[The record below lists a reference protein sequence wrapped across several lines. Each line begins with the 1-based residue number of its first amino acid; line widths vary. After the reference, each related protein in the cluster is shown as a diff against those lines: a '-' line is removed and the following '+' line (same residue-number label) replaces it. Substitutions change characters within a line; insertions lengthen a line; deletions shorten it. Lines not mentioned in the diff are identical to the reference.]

1 MLALLLLLQQSPGL
15 TLTAA
20 VDRPRLNVG
29 EEVVL
34 TIVAGGRTAD
44 AVQFD
49 LPAFSGFALISRSE
63 SSEVSLGVE
72 RARLST
78 LELRLRAVRAGSY
91 AFGPI
96 RVQQGTTQASIDGP
110 DVEVTE
116 NAAAG
121 MVALNPRVR
130 DLVARAPP
138 PRPGSGASVQVVLS
152 RDTVLV
158 GEQVDVLTAAWFSRD
173 LRGRLRRQ
181 PRFEPPVL
189 AGVWAF
195 PQTALP
201 GIAASK
207 RVGDKWYDLFVLH
220 QVVFPLAPG
229 AVTIPPV
236 TLTYEIPV
244 AMQFFSQDERYTV
257 SSPARSLTVL
267 PLPAAGQPPGFAG
280 ATGVNLKLERQITP
294 TAARAN
300 EAVNV
305 EIAVRGEGNVA
316 LWPAPELSWPAG
328 TRAYAEGSS
337 EEMQPV
343 AGRLAG
349 VKRFRF
355 VVVPTQAG
363 VLTVPA
369 VAYPYYDFARRAY
382 TVPTLAAMGVAVGA
396 GKEATAARSMPP
408 PLLPTEGPPVADQ
421 VSEGITLWGW
431 LAILLLP
438 PFVVLGLSFRRKHR
452 PRVVPARRKSDDPAL
467 ALDRALMKLL
477 PREDIA
483 TSARLVP
490 ALRAAGFDVETAQAI
505 AALRDAVQGHRY
517 GPPGART
524 APDSQAVERAL
535 GWIRDVLGSRPAGI
549 VALLLLCAVSAS
561 PAQVPPDSL
570 YAAGALSRAEEGF
583 RRAIAKSPGDPAL
596 WYGLG
601 AARYR
606 QGEDGAAAAAWLT
619 ALRLAPRDGTLRR
632 ALLLTPPPDQASAAQ
647 RSVPPFTASEAL
659 LLAGLCWVAGWL
671 LLLVQQRRI
680 RRWAPVALVLGVVMG
695 VASAATWWWDHR
707 AIALAVSDT
716 PLRSSPHGK
725 ATMIRTL
732 PSGSAV
738 VVEREQQGWALV
750 RGAGKELGWLPR
762 SAIAPAGE

>member
-1 MLALLLLLQQSPGL
+1 MLALLLLLQQGPAV
-15 TLTAA
+15 TLTAT

-34 TIVAGGRTAD
+34 TIVAGGYTAD

-49 LPAFSGFALISRSE
+49 LPAFSGFALMSRSE
-63 SSEVSLGVE
+63 TSEVNLGVE
-72 RARLST
+72 RARVTT

-96 RVQQGTTQASIDGP
+96 RVQQGANQASIDGP

-138 PRPGSGASVQVVLS
+138 PKSGSGASVQVVLS

-189 AGVWAF
+189 TGVWAF

-229 AVTIPPV
+229 AVAIPPV
-236 TLTYEIPV
+236 TLTYEVPV

-257 SSPARSLTVL
+257 ASPARTLTVL
-267 PLPAAGQPPGFAG
+267 PLPATGQPPGFAG
-280 ATGVNLKLERQITP
+280 ATGVNLKLEREITP

-316 LWPAPELSWPAG
+316 LWPTPTIAWPAG
-328 TRAYAEGSS
+328 TRAYAEGST
-337 EEMQPV
+337 EEVQTV
-343 AGRLAG
+343 AGRLTG

-363 VLTVPA
+363 VLSVPA
-369 VAYPYYDFARRAY
+369 VSYPYFDFGRRGY
-382 TVPTLAAMGVAVGA
+382 VVPSLPAIGVAVGT
-396 GKEATAARSMPP
+396 GTEAAAARSMPP
-408 PLLPTEGPPVADQ
+408 PLLVAAGAPVAARVRDALT
-421 VSEGITLWGW
+421 VWGW
-431 LAILLLP
+431 GAVLLLP
-438 PFVVLGLSFRRKHR
+438 PLVVLGVALARRRR
-452 PRVVPARRKSDDPAL
+452 PTVVPTRRRSDDPAL
-467 ALDRALMKLL
+467 ALDRALMRLL
-477 PREDIA
+477 PREDIT
-483 TSARLVP
+483 TSERLVP
-490 ALRAAGFDVETAQAI
+490 ALRSVGLDADTARAI
-505 AALRDAVQGHRY
+505 ASVRDTVQGHRY
-517 GPPGART
+517 GPPGQGT
-524 APDSQAVERAL
+524 APDAASLDKAL
-535 GWIRDVLGSRPAGI
+535 GWIRDALKGRPTGTL
-549 VALLLLCAVSAS
+549 VVLLLCVVTSGAAQAV
-561 PAQVPPDSL
+561 PDSL
-570 YAAGALSRAEEGF
+570 YAVGALSRAEKGFEG
-583 RRAIAKSPGDPAL
+583 AIAKSPDDPAL

-606 QGEDGAAAAAWLT
+606 QGKDGAAAAAWLA
-619 ALRLAPRDGTLRR
+619 ALRLAPRDGTIRR

-647 RSVPPFTASEAL
+647 LSVPPFTAAEAL
-659 LLAGLCWVAGWL
+659 ILAGLCWAAGWAL
-671 LLLVQQRRI
+671 FLTRARRT
-680 RRWAPVALVLGVVMG
+680 RRFAPVLLVLGVVAG
-695 VASAATWWWDHR
+695 GIAGLTQWWDR
-707 AIALAVSDT
+707 RPIALAVSDT
-716 PLRSSPHGK
+716 PLRTSPHGR
-725 ATMIRTL
+725 ATAIRTL
-732 PSGSAV
+732 PSGTALM
-738 VVEREQQGWALV
+738 VEREQPGWALV

-762 SAIAPAGE
+762 TAIAPVGE

>member
-1 MLALLLLLQQSPGL
+1 MLALLLLQLQQGPGL
-15 TLTAA
+15 TLTAT

-49 LPAFSGFALISRSE
+49 LPAFSGFSLVSRSE
-63 SSEVSLGVE
+63 SSEVTLGLE
-72 RARLST
+72 RARVST

-96 RVQQGTTQASIDGP
+96 RAQQGTTQMSIDGP
-110 DVEVTE
+110 DVDVTE

-158 GEQVDVLTAAWFSRD
+158 GEQVDVLTAAWFSRE

-207 RVGDKWYDLFVLH
+207 RVADRWYDLFVLH

-229 AVTIPPV
+229 PVPIPAV

-257 SSPARSLTVL
+257 SSPARTLTVL

-280 ATGVNLKLERQITP
+280 ATGVNLTLERQVTP
-294 TAARAN
+294 AAARAN
-300 EAVNV
+300 EAVTV

-316 LWPAPELSWPAG
+316 LWPSPEITWPAG

-355 VVVPTQAG
+355 VVVPTDAG
-363 VLTVPA
+363 VLSVPA
-369 VAYPYYDFARRAY
+369 VAYPYFDFARRGY
-382 TVPTLAAMGVAVGA
+382 VVPTLPAMGVSVAA

-408 PLLPTEGPPVADQ
+408 PLLAARGAPVADQ
-421 VSEGITLWGW
+421 VSADITRWGW
-431 LAILLLP
+431 AAVLLLP
-438 PFVVLGLSFRRKHR
+438 PLVVLGLSQRRRHR
-452 PRVVPARRKSDDPAL
+452 PTQVPARRKSDDPSL
-467 ALDRALMKLL
+467 ALDRALMQLL

-483 TSARLVP
+483 TAARLVP
-490 ALRAAGFDVETAQAI
+490 ALRAAGFDVPTAQAI
-505 AALRDAVQGHRY
+505 AEARDALQGYRY
-517 GPPGART
+517 GPPGGGA
-524 APDSQAVERAL
+524 APEAQAADQAL
-535 GWIRDVLGSRPAGI
+535 GWLRDAIASRPAG
-549 VALLLLCAVSAS
+549 VLALLLLFASAGF
-561 PAQVPPDSL
+561 AQVSPESL
-570 YAAGALSRAEEGF
+570 YAAGALSRAEAGF
-583 RRAIAKSPGDPAL
+583 HGRIAKAPGDPAL

-606 QGEDGAAAAAWLT
+606 QGDDGGAAAAWLT
-619 ALRLAPRDGTLRR
+619 ALRLAPRDGTIRR
-632 ALLLTPPPDQASAAQ
+632 ALLLTPPPDQVSAAR
-647 RSVPPFTASEAL
+647 RSVPPFTAAE
-659 LLAGLCWVAGWL
+659 
-671 LLLVQQRRI
+671 LLLVAGCCWMLGWGLYLVPPRRV
-680 RRWAPVALVLGVVMG
+680 RRFAPVLLVLAVVVG
-695 VASAATWWWDHR
+695 ALAGATWWWDR
-707 AIALAVSDT
+707 RPIALAVSDT
-716 PLRSSPHGK
+716 PLRASPHGL
-725 ATMIRTL
+725 ATMIRML
-732 PSGSAV
+732 PSGAAV
-738 VVEREQQGWALV
+738 VVEREQPGWVLV

>member
-1 MLALLLLLQQSPGL
+1 MLALLLLLQQGPGL
-15 TLTAA
+15 TLTAT

-29 EEVVL
+29 EDVVL
-34 TIVAGGRTAD
+34 TIVGGGRTAD

-63 SSEVSLGVE
+63 SSEVTFGVE
-72 RARLST
+72 RARITT

-96 RVQQGTTQASIDGP
+96 RIQQGTAQASIDGP

-138 PRPGSGASVQVVLS
+138 PRTGSGASVQVVLS

-158 GEQVDVLTAAWFSRD
+158 GEQVDVLTAAWFSRE

-207 RVGDKWYDLFVLH
+207 RVGDKWYDLFVLY

-229 AVTIPPV
+229 ALTIPPV

-257 SSPARSLTVL
+257 SSPERTLTVL
-267 PLPAAGQPPGFAG
+267 PLPTAGQPPGFAG

-294 TAARAN
+294 ATARAN

-305 EIAVRGEGNVA
+305 EVAVRGEGNVA
-316 LWPAPELSWPAG
+316 LWPVPEITWPAG

-349 VKRFRF
+349 VKRFKF
-355 VVVPTQAG
+355 VVVPTQSG
-363 VLTVPA
+363 VLSVPA
-369 VAYPYYDFARRAY
+369 VSYPYFDFSRRGY
-382 TVPTLAAMGVAVGA
+382 VVPTLAAIGVAVAA
-396 GKEATAARSMPP
+396 GKEAAAARSMPP
-408 PLLPTEGPPVADQ
+408 PLLPARGAPLADQ
-421 VSEGITLWGW
+421 IRDGLTEWGW
-431 LAILLLP
+431 AAVLVLP
-438 PFVVLGLSFRRKHR
+438 PLVVLGLALRRRRR
-452 PRVVPARRKSDDPAL
+452 PKSVPARRRADDPSL

-483 TSARLVP
+483 TSDRLVP
-490 ALRAAGFDVETAQAI
+490 ALRAVGFDVQTAHSI
-505 AALRDAVQGHRY
+505 ASLRDAVQGHRY
-517 GPPGART
+517 GPPGRGGP
-524 APDSQAVERAL
+524 PDQEALDRAI
-535 GWIRDVLGSRPAGI
+535 GWIRDALSSRPAGT
-549 VALLLLCAVSAS
+549 VALLLVAVVSLGT
-561 PAQVPPDSL
+561 AQAVPDSL
-570 YAAGALSRAEEGF
+570 YAVGALSRAEEAF
-583 RRAIAKSPGDPAL
+583 HKAIARAPDDPAL

-601 AARYR
+601 ASRYR
-606 QGEDGAAAAAWLT
+606 QGKDGAAAAAWLT
-619 ALRLAPRDGTLRR
+619 ALRLAPRDATIRR
-632 ALLLTPPPDQASAAQ
+632 AMLLTPPPDQASAAR
-647 RSVPPFTASEAL
+647 RSVPPFTAAEAM
-659 LLAGLCWVAGWL
+659 LLAAICWVIGWGL
-671 LLLVQQRRI
+671 FLAPQRNT
-680 RRWAPVALVLGVVMG
+680 RRFAPVLLVLGLVMG
-695 VASAATWWWDHR
+695 AVAGFTWWWDR
-707 AIALAVSDT
+707 RPIALAVSDT
-716 PLRSSPHGK
+716 PLRASPHGR

-732 PSGSAV
+732 PSGTAV
-738 VVEREQQGWALV
+738 VVEREQQGWVLV

-762 SAIAPAGE
+762 GAIAPAGE

>member
-1 MLALLLLLQQSPGL
+1 VLALLLLLQQGPAP

-49 LPAFSGFALISRSE
+49 LPPFSGFALISRSE
-63 SSEVSLGVE
+63 TSEVTLGVE
-72 RARLST
+72 RARITT

-96 RVQQGTTQASIDGP
+96 RMQQGTAQASIDGP

-138 PRPGSGASVQVVLS
+138 PKAGSGASVQVVLS

-158 GEQVDVLTAAWFSRD
+158 GEQVDVLTAAWFSRE

-229 AVTIPPV
+229 GVTIPPV

-257 SSPARSLTVL
+257 SSPARTLTVL

-316 LWPAPELSWPAG
+316 LWPSPELTWPAG
-328 TRAYAEGSS
+328 TRAYAEGST

-349 VKRFRF
+349 VKRFKF

-363 VLTVPA
+363 VLSVPA
-369 VAYPYYDFARRAY
+369 VSYPYYDFARHGYA
-382 TVPTLAAMGVAVGA
+382 VPTLPAMGVAVGA

-408 PLLPTEGPPVADQ
+408 PLLVTNGPPVADL
-421 VSEGITLWGW
+421 VSEGITPWGW
-431 LAILLLP
+431 GAILLLP
-438 PFVVLGLSFRRKHR
+438 PLVVMGLSLARKRRPK
-452 PRVVPARRKSDDPAL
+452 VVPTRRKSDDPAL

-505 AALRDAVQGHRY
+505 ASLRDAVQGHRY
-517 GPPGART
+517 GPPGRST
-524 APDSQAVERAL
+524 APDGESVERAL
-535 GWIRDVLGSRPAGI
+535 GWIREVLSSRPAGI
-549 VALLLLCAVSAS
+549 AMALLLCLAS
-561 PAQVPPDSL
+561 QARAQVAPDSL

-583 RRAIAKSPGDPAL
+583 RKAIARSSGDPAL

-601 AARYR
+601 ASRYR

-619 ALRLAPRDGTLRR
+619 ALRLAPRDETIRR
-632 ALLLTPPPDQASAAQ
+632 ALLLTPPPDQVSAAR
-647 RSVPPFTASEAL
+647 RSVPPFTAAESL
-659 LLAGLCWVAGWL
+659 LLAGLCWIAGWAL
-671 LLLVQQRRI
+671 FLVQQRRI
-680 RRWAPVALVLGVVMG
+680 RRFAPVLLVLGVVLG
-695 VASAATWWWDHR
+695 AIAGATWWWDR
-707 AIALAVSDT
+707 RPIALAISDT
-716 PLRSSPHGK
+716 PLRTSPHGR

-738 VVEREQQGWALV
+738 FVEREQQGWVLV
-750 RGAGKELGWLPR
+750 RAAGKELGWLPR

>member
-1 MLALLLLLQQSPGL
+1 MLALLLLLQQGPGL
-15 TLTAA
+15 TLTAT

-63 SSEVSLGVE
+63 TSEVTMGVE
-72 RARLST
+72 RARIST
-78 LELRLRAVRAGSY
+78 LELQLRAVRAGSY

-96 RVQQGTTQASIDGP
+96 RVQQGTAQASIDGP

-138 PRPGSGASVQVVLS
+138 PKPGSGASVQVVLS

-158 GEQVDVLTAAWFSRD
+158 GEQVDVLTAAWFSRE

-207 RVGDKWYDLFVLH
+207 RVGDRWYDLFVLH

-229 AVTIPPV
+229 AVSIPPV

-257 SSPARSLTVL
+257 SSPARTLTVL
-267 PLPAAGQPPGFAG
+267 PLPTAGQPPGFAG

-316 LWPAPELSWPAG
+316 LWPSPDITWPAG

-349 VKRFRF
+349 VKRFSF

-363 VLTVPA
+363 VLSVPA
-369 VAYPYYDFARRAY
+369 VNYPYYDFGRRAY
-382 TVPTLAAMGVAVGA
+382 VVPTLPAVGVAVA
-396 GKEATAARSMPP
+396 TGKEATAARSMPP
-408 PLLPTEGPPVADQ
+408 PLLQARGSPLADQ
-421 VSEGITLWGW
+421 VSEGLTLWGW
-431 LAILLLP
+431 AAVLLLP
-438 PFVVLGLSFRRKHR
+438 PLAVLGVSLRRRRR
-452 PRVVPARRKSDDPAL
+452 PKPLPARRKSDDPSL

-483 TSARLVP
+483 TSDRLVP
-490 ALRAAGFDVETAQAI
+490 ALRAVGFDVPTAEAI

-517 GPPGART
+517 GPPGRGS
-524 APDSQAVERAL
+524 APNPEALERAL
-535 GWIRDVLGSRPAGI
+535 GWIRDAIQSRPAGT
-549 VALLLLCAVSAS
+549 VALLLLTVVSLGT
-561 PAQVPPDSL
+561 AQVVPDSL
-570 YAAGALSRAEEGF
+570 YAAGALSRAEAGF
-583 RRAIAKSPGDPAL
+583 QAAIAKSPEDPAL

-601 AARYR
+601 ASRYR
-606 QGEDGAAAAAWLT
+606 QGKDGAAAAAWLT
-619 ALRLAPRDGTLRR
+619 ALRLAPRDGTIRR

-647 RSVPPFTASEAL
+647 RSVPPFTAAESL
-659 LLAGLCWVAGWL
+659 LIAGLCWVVGWGL
-671 LLLVQQRRI
+671 LLAPARRT
-680 RRWAPVALVLGVVMG
+680 RRFAPVLLVLGVVMG
-695 VASAATWWWDHR
+695 TIAGATRWWDR
-707 AIALAVSDT
+707 RPIALAVSDA
-716 PLRSSPHGK
+716 PLRTSPHGR
-725 ATMIRTL
+725 ATVIRSL

-738 VVEREQQGWALV
+738 VVEREQPGWVLV

>member
-1 MLALLLLLQQSPGL
+1 MLALLLLLQQAPGL

-72 RARLST
+72 RARIST

-96 RVQQGTTQASIDGP
+96 RVQQGTIQASIDGP

-138 PRPGSGASVQVVLS
+138 PRAGSGASVQVVMS

-189 AGVWAF
+189 TGVWAF

-257 SSPARSLTVL
+257 SSPVRILTVL
-267 PLPAAGQPPGFAG
+267 ALPAAGQPPGFAG
-280 ATGVNLKLERQITP
+280 ATGVNLKLERQVTP

-316 LWPAPELSWPAG
+316 LWPSPEVTWPAG
-328 TRAYAEGSS
+328 TRAYAEGST

-349 VKRFRF
+349 VKRFKF

-369 VAYPYYDFARRAY
+369 VNYPYYDFARRAY
-382 TVPTLAAMGVAVGA
+382 AVPSLPAMGVAVGA
-396 GKEATAARSMPP
+396 GKEAAAARSMPP
-408 PLLPTEGPPVADQ
+408 PLLAREGPPLADL
-421 VSEGITLWGW
+421 VSEGITPWGW

-438 PFVVLGLSFRRKHR
+438 PLLLLSLSFRRKYQSR
-452 PRVVPARRKSDDPAL
+452 SVPARRKSDDPGL

-490 ALRAAGFDVETAQAI
+490 ALRAAGFDVETARTI

-517 GPPGART
+517 GPPGRSN
-524 APDSQAVERAL
+524 APESHAVERAL
-535 GWIRDVLGSRPAGI
+535 GWLRDALNSRPAGT
-549 VALLLLCAVSAS
+549 VVLLLLCAVSTGH
-561 PAQVPPDSL
+561 AQVTPDSF
-570 YAAGALSRAEEGF
+570 YSAGALSRAESGF
-583 RRAIAKSPGDPAL
+583 EKAIALSSGDPAL

-619 ALRLAPRDGTLRR
+619 ALRLAPRNGTIRR
-632 ALLLTPPPDQASAAQ
+632 ALLLTPPPDQASASQ

-659 LLAGLCWVAGWL
+659 LLGGLCWLAGWAL
-671 LLLVQQRRI
+671 FLAQQRRI
-680 RRWAPVALVLGVVMG
+680 RRFAPVALVLGLALG
-695 VASAATWWWDHR
+695 IIAGATWWWDHR
-707 AIALAVSDT
+707 AIALAISDT
-716 PLRSSPHGK
+716 PLRSSPHGR

-738 VVEREQQGWALV
+738 VVEREQQGWVLV

-762 SAIAPAGE
+762 TAIAPAGE

>member
-1 MLALLLLLQQSPGL
+1 MLALLLLLQQAPVM
-15 TLTAA
+15 TLTAT

-29 EEVVL
+29 EDVVL
-34 TIVAGGRTAD
+34 TVVAGGRTAD

-49 LPAFSGFALISRSE
+49 LPPFSGFALISRSE
-63 SSEVSLGVE
+63 SSEVTIGVE
-72 RARLST
+72 RARIST

-96 RVQQGTTQASIDGP
+96 RVQQGTSQASIDGP

-130 DLVARAPP
+130 DLVTRAPP
-138 PRPGSGASVQVVLS
+138 PKAGSGASVQVVLS

-158 GEQVDVLTAAWFSRD
+158 GEQVDVLTAAWFSRE

-189 AGVWAF
+189 TGVWAF

-229 AVTIPPV
+229 AVSIPPV

-257 SSPARSLTVL
+257 SSPERKLTVL

-280 ATGVNLKLERQITP
+280 ATGVNLKLERQVTP
-294 TAARAN
+294 PTARAN

-316 LWPAPELSWPAG
+316 LWPAPDITWPAG
-328 TRAYAEGSS
+328 TRAYAEGST

-349 VKRFRF
+349 VKRFKF
-355 VVVPTQAG
+355 VVVPSQAG
-363 VLTVPA
+363 VLLVPS
-369 VAYPYYDFARRAY
+369 VSYPYFDFVRRGY
-382 TVPTLAAMGVAVGA
+382 VVPTLPAVGVAVGA

-408 PLLPTEGPPVADQ
+408 PLLATKGPPLAEQ
-421 VSEGITLWGW
+421 VSAGMTPWGW
-431 LAILLLP
+431 AAVLLLP
-438 PFVVLGLSFRRKHR
+438 PLAVLGLSFRRRRR
-452 PRVVPARRKSDDPAL
+452 PTVLPTRRKSDDPSL

-490 ALRAAGFDVETAQAI
+490 ALRAAGFDVETAQSI
-505 AALRDAVQGHRY
+505 ASLRDAVQGHRY
-517 GPPGART
+517 GPPGRGT
-524 APDSQAVERAL
+524 APDARAIEKAL
-535 GWIRDVLGSRPAGI
+535 GWIRDALSSRPAGT
-549 VALLLLCAVSAS
+549 VALLLLCMATVAH
-561 PAQVPPDSL
+561 AQVPPDSL
-570 YAAGALSRAEEGF
+570 YAAGALSRAEAGF
-583 RRAIAKSPGDPAL
+583 LEAIRKAPGDPAL

-619 ALRLAPRDGTLRR
+619 ALRLAPRDGTIRR
-632 ALLLTPPPDQASAAQ
+632 ALLLTPPPDQASAAS
-647 RSVPPFTASEAL
+647 RSVPPFTAPEAL
-659 LLAGLCWVAGWL
+659 LIAGVCWIVGWCL
-671 LLLVQQRRI
+671 FLTKVRRT
-680 RRWAPVALVLGVVMG
+680 RRLAPVALVLGVVMAAIAG
-695 VASAATWWWDHR
+695 ATWWWDHR
-707 AIALAVSDT
+707 PVALAISDT
-716 PLRSSPHGK
+716 PLRTSPHGR
-725 ATMIRTL
+725 ASAIRSL
-732 PSGSAV
+732 PSGAVV
-738 VVEREQQGWALV
+738 VVEREQQGWVLV
-750 RGAGKELGWLPR
+750 RASSKELGWLPR

>member
-1 MLALLLLLQQSPGL
+1 MLALLLLLQQGPGL
-15 TLTAA
+15 TLTAT

-44 AVQFD
+44 AVQWD
-49 LPAFSGFALISRSE
+49 LPAFSGFALMSRSE
-63 SSEVSLGVE
+63 ASEVTLGVE
-72 RARLST
+72 RARIST

-96 RVQQGTTQASIDGP
+96 RAQQGTIQASIDGP

-138 PRPGSGASVQVVLS
+138 PKAGSGASVQVVLS
-152 RDTVLV
+152 RDTVMV
-158 GEQVDVLTAAWFSRD
+158 GEQVDVLTAAWFSRE

-189 AGVWAF
+189 TGVWAF

-207 RVGDKWYDLFVLH
+207 RVADRWYDLFVLH

-229 AVTIPPV
+229 EVTIPPV
-236 TLTYEIPV
+236 TLTYEVPV

-257 SSPARSLTVL
+257 SSPLRTLTVL
-267 PLPAAGQPPGFAG
+267 PLPTAGQPPGFAG
-280 ATGVNLKLERQITP
+280 ATGVNLKLERSITP

-316 LWPAPELSWPAG
+316 LWPSPDITWPAG

-337 EEMQPV
+337 EEMEPV

-349 VKRFRF
+349 VKRFKF

-363 VLTVPA
+363 VLSVPA
-369 VAYPYYDFARRAY
+369 VSYPYYDFGRRGY
-382 TVPTLAAMGVAVGA
+382 VVPTLPALGVAVAPGN
-396 GKEATAARSMPP
+396 EAAAARSMPP
-408 PLLPTEGPPVADQ
+408 PLLERRGAPPADQ
-421 VSEGITLWGW
+421 VSEAMTEWGW
-431 LAILLLP
+431 AAVFLLP
-438 PFVVLGLSFRRKHR
+438 PLAVLGMSLRRRRR
-452 PRVVPARRKSDDPAL
+452 PKPVPTRRKSDDPSL
-467 ALDRALMKLL
+467 ALDRALMQLL
-477 PREDIA
+477 PKEDIA
-483 TSARLVP
+483 TPERLVP
-490 ALRAAGFDVETAQAI
+490 ALRAAGFDAATAQAI
-505 AALRDAVQGHRY
+505 ASVRDAVQGHRY
-517 GPPGART
+517 GPPGSDM
-524 APDSQAVERAL
+524 APDSQALDRAL
-535 GWIRDVLGSRPAGI
+535 AWLRDAMASRPAGVI
-549 VALLLLCAVSAS
+549 AMLMFCVVSLS
-561 PAQVPPDSL
+561 QAQMTPDSL
-570 YAAGALSRAEEGF
+570 YAAGALSRAEQGF
-583 RRAIAKSPGDPAL
+583 HEEIAKSPRDPAL

-606 QGEDGAAAAAWLT
+606 QGDDGGAAAAWIT
-619 ALRLAPRDGTLRR
+619 ALRLAPRDGTIRR
-632 ALLLTPPPDQASAAQ
+632 ALLLTPPPDQASAAR
-647 RSVPPFTASEAL
+647 RSVPPFTAAELLLVAGLCWLAGWAL
-659 LLAGLCWVAGWL
+659 LLAS
-671 LLLVQQRRI
+671 QRKV
-680 RRWAPVALVLGVVMG
+680 RRFAPVLLVLGVVVG
-695 VASAATWWWDHR
+695 ASAGATYWWDR
-707 AIALAVSDT
+707 RPIALAVEDT
-716 PLRSSPHGK
+716 PLRASPHGR
-725 ATMIRTL
+725 ATMIRML

-738 VVEREQQGWALV
+738 FVEREQPGWVLV
-750 RGAGKELGWLPR
+750 QGAGKELGWLPR
-762 SAIAPAGE
+762 SAIAAAGE

>member
-1 MLALLLLLQQSPGL
+1 MLVLLLLLQQGPGL
-15 TLTAA
+15 ALTAT

-63 SSEVSLGVE
+63 TSEVTMGVE
-72 RARLST
+72 RARVST
-78 LELRLRAVRAGSY
+78 LELQLRAVRAGSY

-96 RVQQGTTQASIDGP
+96 RVQQGTSQASIDGP

-138 PRPGSGASVQVVLS
+138 PRQGSGASVQVVLS

-158 GEQVDVLTAAWFSRD
+158 GEQVDVLTAAWFSRE

-207 RVGDKWYDLFVLH
+207 RVGDRWYDLFVLH
-220 QVVFPLAPG
+220 QVVFPLAAG
-229 AVTIPPV
+229 AVSIPPV

-257 SSPARSLTVL
+257 SSPPRTLTVL

-280 ATGVNLKLERQITP
+280 ATGVNLKLERQVTP

-316 LWPAPELSWPAG
+316 LWPAPEVSWPAG

-349 VKRFRF
+349 VKRFKF

-369 VAYPYYDFARRAY
+369 VSYPYYDFGRRGY
-382 TVPTLAAMGVAVGA
+382 VVPTLPAVGVAVA
-396 GKEATAARSMPP
+396 TGKEATAARSMPP
-408 PLLPTEGPPVADQ
+408 PLLQARGAPLADQ
-421 VSEGITLWGW
+421 MSDGLTRWGW
-431 LAILLLP
+431 AAVLLLP
-438 PFVVLGLSFRRKHR
+438 PLVVLGVSMRQRRR
-452 PRVVPARRKSDDPAL
+452 PKPLPARRKSDDPSL

-483 TSARLVP
+483 TSDRLVP
-490 ALRAAGFDVETAQAI
+490 ALRTVGFDAGTAHAI
-505 AALRDAVQGHRY
+505 ASLRDTVQGHRY
-517 GPPGART
+517 GPPGRGA
-524 APDSQAVERAL
+524 APDPEALERAL
-535 GWIRDVLGSRPAGI
+535 GWIRDALKSRPAGT
-549 VALLLLCAVSAS
+549 VALLLLCVVSLGS
-561 PAQVPPDSL
+561 AQVVPDSL

-583 RRAIAKSPGDPAL
+583 QGAIKKSPDDPAL

-601 AARYR
+601 ASRYR
-606 QGEDGAAAAAWLT
+606 QGKDGAAAAAWLT
-619 ALRLAPRDGTLRR
+619 ALRLSPRDGTIRR
-632 ALLLTPPPDQASAAQ
+632 ALLLTPPPDQASASR
-647 RSVPPFTASEAL
+647 RSVPPFTAAESL
-659 LLAGLCWVAGWL
+659 LLAALFWVAGWGL
-671 LLLVQQRRI
+671 FLAPERRTRRFGPVLV
-680 RRWAPVALVLGVVMG
+680 VLGLVMG
-695 VASAATWWWDHR
+695 GVAGFTWWWNR
-707 AIALAVSDT
+707 RPIALAVSDT
-716 PLRSSPHGK
+716 PLRTSPHGR

-732 PSGSAV
+732 PSGAAV
-738 VVEREQQGWALV
+738 VVERAQPGWVLV
-750 RGAGKELGWLPR
+750 RGPGKELGWLPR
-762 SAIAPAGE
+762 GAIAPAGE

>member
-1 MLALLLLLQQSPGL
+1 MLALLLLLQQAPGM
-15 TLTAA
+15 TLTAT

-49 LPAFSGFALISRSE
+49 LPPFSGFALISRGE
-63 SSEVSLGVE
+63 SSEVTVGVE
-72 RARLST
+72 RARVST

-96 RVQQGTTQASIDGP
+96 RVQQGATQASIDGP

-138 PRPGSGASVQVVLS
+138 PKAGSGASVQVVLS

-158 GEQVDVLTAAWFSRD
+158 GEQVDVLTAAWFSRE

-257 SSPARSLTVL
+257 SSPARALTVL
-267 PLPAAGQPPGFAG
+267 PLPVAGQPPGFAG

-294 TAARAN
+294 SVARAN

-316 LWPAPELSWPAG
+316 LWPSPELTWPAG
-328 TRAYAEGSS
+328 TRAYAEGST

-349 VKRFRF
+349 VKRFKF

-363 VLTVPA
+363 VLSVPA
-369 VAYPYYDFARRAY
+369 MTYPYYDFARRGY
-382 TVPTLAAMGVAVGA
+382 TVPTLPAIGVAVGT
-396 GKEATAARSMPP
+396 GSEATAARSMPP
-408 PLLPTEGPPVADQ
+408 PLLTPRGPPFADE
-421 VSEGITLWGW
+421 VSEGMTWFGWG
-431 LAILLLP
+431 AVLLLP
-438 PFVVLGLSFRRKHR
+438 PLVVLGLSMRRRHK
-452 PRVVPARRKSDDPAL
+452 PVEAPTRRKSDDPSL

-477 PREDIA
+477 PKEDIA
-483 TSARLVP
+483 TAARLVP
-490 ALRAAGFDVETAQAI
+490 ALRAAGFDVQTAQAI
-505 AALRDAVQGHRY
+505 AALRDTVQGHRY
-517 GPPGART
+517 GPPGRGT
-524 APDSQAVERAL
+524 APDAEALNRAL
-535 GWIRDVLGSRPAGI
+535 GWIRDALRSRPSGI
-549 VALLLLCAVSAS
+549 MALLLFCAVSMVS
-561 PAQVPPDSL
+561 AQLRPDSL
-570 YAAGALSRAEEGF
+570 YAAGELSRAEAGY
-583 RRAIAKSPGDPAL
+583 RDAIARAPRDPAL

-606 QGEDGAAAAAWLT
+606 QGQDGAAAAAWLT
-619 ALRLAPRDGTLRR
+619 ALRLAPRDGTIRR

-647 RSVPPFTASEAL
+647 RSVPPFTAAESL
-659 LLAGLCWVAGWL
+659 LLAGLCWAVGWGL
-671 LLLVQQRRI
+671 FLTQQRRF
-680 RRWAPVALVLGVVMG
+680 RRFAPVLLILGVVMG
-695 VASAATWWWDHR
+695 TVSAATWWWDR
-707 AIALAVSDT
+707 RPIALAISDT
-716 PLRSSPHGK
+716 PLRTSPHGR
-725 ATMIRTL
+725 ATMIRSL
-732 PSGSAV
+732 PSGSAMV
-738 VVEREQQGWALV
+738 VQKEQQGWVLV
-750 RGAGKELGWLPR
+750 RGAGNELGWLPR

>member
-1 MLALLLLLQQSPGL
+1 MLALLLLLQQGPGM

-72 RARLST
+72 RARIST

-96 RVQQGTTQASIDGP
+96 RVQQGTIQASIDGP

-138 PRPGSGASVQVVLS
+138 PRAGSGATVQVVMS

-207 RVGDKWYDLFVLH
+207 RVADKWYDLFVLH

-257 SSPARSLTVL
+257 SSPARILTVL
-267 PLPAAGQPPGFAG
+267 ALPAAGQPPGFAG
-280 ATGVNLKLERQITP
+280 ATGVNLKLERQVTP

-316 LWPAPELSWPAG
+316 LWPSPEVTWPAG

-349 VKRFRF
+349 VKRFKF

-369 VAYPYYDFARRAY
+369 VSYPYYDFARRAY
-382 TVPTLAAMGVAVGA
+382 TVPTLPAMGVAVGA

-408 PLLPTEGPPVADQ
+408 PLLAKEGPPVADL
-421 VSEGITLWGW
+421 VSEGITAWGW

-438 PFVVLGLSFRRKHR
+438 PLLVFGLSVRRKHQ
-452 PRVVPARRKSDDPAL
+452 PRSVPARRKSDDPAL
-467 ALDRALMKLL
+467 ALDRALIRLL

-490 ALRAAGFDVETAQAI
+490 ALRATGFDVETAQAI

-517 GPPGART
+517 GPPGRSS
-524 APDSQAVERAL
+524 APDSQAVERAI
-535 GWIRDVLGSRPAGI
+535 GWIRDALVSRPAGTA
-549 VALLLLCAVSAS
+549 VLLLLCAVSIS
-561 PAQVPPDSL
+561 QAQVTPDSL
-570 YAAGALSRAEEGF
+570 YAAGALSRAEVGF
-583 RRAIAKSPGDPAL
+583 QRAIGLSPGDPAL

-619 ALRLAPRDGTLRR
+619 ALRLAPRNATIRR
-632 ALLLTPPPDQASAAQ
+632 ALLLTPPPDQSSASQ

-659 LLAGLCWVAGWL
+659 LLAGLCWVAGWAL
-671 LLLVQQRRI
+671 FLVSQRRI
-680 RRWAPVALVLGVVMG
+680 RRFAPVALVLGLVLGAV
-695 VASAATWWWDHR
+695 SAATWWWDHR
-707 AIALAVSDT
+707 AIALAISDT
-716 PLRSSPHGK
+716 PLRSSPHGR
-725 ATMIRTL
+725 AAMIRTL

-738 VVEREQQGWALV
+738 VVEREQQGWVLV

-762 SAIAPAGE
+762 AAIAPAGE

>member
-1 MLALLLLLQQSPGL
+1 MLALLLLLQQGTGL

-34 TIVAGGRTAD
+34 TIVAGGKTAD

-49 LPAFSGFALISRSE
+49 LPAFSGFALVSRSE
-63 SSEVSLGVE
+63 VSEVTMGVE
-72 RARLST
+72 RARIST

-96 RVQQGTTQASIDGP
+96 RVQQGTVQASIDGP

-138 PRPGSGASVQVVLS
+138 PKAGSGASVQVVMS
-152 RDTVLV
+152 GDTVLV
-158 GEQVDVLTAAWFSRD
+158 GEQVDVLTAAWFSRE

-257 SSPARSLTVL
+257 SSPARTLTVL
-267 PLPAAGQPPGFAG
+267 PLPTTDQPPGFAG
-280 ATGVNLKLERQITP
+280 ATGVNLKLERQVTP

-316 LWPAPELSWPAG
+316 LWPAPELTWPAG

-349 VKRFRF
+349 VKRFKF
-355 VVVPTQAG
+355 VVVPSQAG
-363 VLTVPA
+363 VLSVPS
-369 VAYPYYDFARRAY
+369 VSYPYYDFARRAY
-382 TVPTLAAMGVAVGA
+382 VVPTLPVMGVAVGA

-408 PLLPTEGPPVADQ
+408 PLLETRGPALAEE
-421 VSEGITLWGW
+421 VSTGITPWGW
-431 LAILLLP
+431 AAILLLP
-438 PFVVLGLSFRRKHR
+438 PLAVYGWSQRRKRR
-452 PRVVPARRKSDDPAL
+452 PKTVPARRKSDDPAL

-477 PREDIA
+477 PTEDIA

-517 GPPGART
+517 GPPGRSN
-524 APDSQAVERAL
+524 APDSAAVERAL
-535 GWIRDVLGSRPAGI
+535 GWIRDALGSRPAGTI
-549 VALLLLCAVSAS
+549 ALLLLCFATSAG
-561 PAQVPPDSL
+561 AQVAPDSL

-583 RRAIAKSPGDPAL
+583 EKAIKRSPNDPAL

-601 AARYR
+601 ASRYR

-619 ALRLAPRDGTLRR
+619 ALRLAPRDGTIRR
-632 ALLLTPPPDQASAAQ
+632 ALLLTPPPDQVSAGR
-647 RSVPPFTASEAL
+647 RSVPPFTAAEAL
-659 LLAGLCWVAGWL
+659 LLAGICWVAGWAL
-671 LLLVQQRRI
+671 FLVPQRRI
-680 RRWAPVALVLGVVMG
+680 RRFAPVLLVLGVVLG
-695 VASAATWWWDHR
+695 AITVATWWWDR
-707 AIALAVSDT
+707 RPIALAISDT
-716 PLRSSPHGK
+716 PLRSSPHGR

-738 VVEREQQGWALV
+738 FVEREQQGWVLV
-750 RGAGKELGWLPR
+750 RAAGRELGWLPR

>member
-1 MLALLLLLQQSPGL
+1 MLALLLLLHQGPGL
-15 TLTAA
+15 TLTAT

-29 EEVVL
+29 EDVVL

-63 SSEVSLGVE
+63 SSEVTLGVE
-72 RARLST
+72 RARIST

-96 RVQQGTTQASIDGP
+96 RVQQGTTQATIDGP

-138 PRPGSGASVQVVLS
+138 PPVGSGASVQVVLS
-152 RDTVLV
+152 RDSVLV

-229 AVTIPPV
+229 AVAIPPV

-257 SSPARSLTVL
+257 SSPARRLTVL

-280 ATGVNLKLERQITP
+280 ATGVSLRLERRITP

-316 LWPAPELSWPAG
+316 LWPSPDVTWPAG

-363 VLTVPA
+363 VLSVPA
-369 VAYPYYDFARRAY
+369 ITYPYYDFARRGYA
-382 TVPTLAAMGVAVGA
+382 VPTLPAIGVAVA
-396 GKEATAARSMPP
+396 VGKEATAARSMPP
-408 PLLPTEGPPVADQ
+408 PLLAARGAPVADR
-421 VSEGITLWGW
+421 VSEGLTVWGW
-431 LAILLLP
+431 AAVLLLP
-438 PFVVLGLSFRRKHR
+438 PLVVLGVSLRRRRR
-452 PRVVPARRKSDDPAL
+452 PRPVPTRRKSDDPSL
-467 ALDRALMKLL
+467 ALDRALMQLL

-490 ALRAAGFDVETAQAI
+490 ALRAAGFDVPTAEAI
-505 AALRDAVQGHRY
+505 ASLRDAVQGHRY
-517 GPPGART
+517 GPPGRGR
-524 APDSQAVERAL
+524 APDARALDTAL
-535 GWIRDVLGSRPAGI
+535 GWLRDAMASRPAGL
-549 VALLLLCAVSAS
+549 VALLLFGVVSVSA
-561 PAQVPPDSL
+561 AQVPPDSL

-583 RRAIAKSPGDPAL
+583 QKAITRSPRDPAL

-606 QGEDGAAAAAWLT
+606 QGEDGAAAAAWLA
-619 ALRLAPRDGTLRR
+619 ALRLAPREGTIRR
-632 ALLLTPPPDQASAAQ
+632 ALLLTPAPDQTSAAR
-647 RSVPPFTASEAL
+647 RSVPPFTAAESL
-659 LLAGLCWVAGWL
+659 LIAALCWVAGWGL
-671 LLLVQQRRI
+671 YLGQERRT
-680 RRWAPVALVLGVVMG
+680 RRFAPVLVVFGVVTG
-695 VASAATWWWDHR
+695 AIAVATHWWDR
-707 AIALAVSDT
+707 RPLALAVADT
-716 PLRSSPHGK
+716 PLRTSPHGR
-725 ATMIRTL
+725 ATMIRML

-738 VVEREQQGWALV
+738 VLEREQPGWVLV

-762 SAIAPAGE
+762 SAIAPAGQ

>member
-1 MLALLLLLQQSPGL
+1 MLALLLLLQQGPGL
-15 TLTAA
+15 TLTAT

-44 AVQFD
+44 AVLWD
-49 LPAFSGFALISRSE
+49 LPAFSGFALMSRSE
-63 SSEVSLGVE
+63 TSEVTLGVE
-72 RARLST
+72 RARIST

-138 PRPGSGASVQVVLS
+138 PKAGSGASVQVVLS
-152 RDTVLV
+152 RDTVMV
-158 GEQVDVLTAAWFSRD
+158 GEQVDVLTAAWFSRE

-189 AGVWAF
+189 NGVWAF

-207 RVGDKWYDLFVLH
+207 RVADRWYDLFVLH

-229 AVTIPPV
+229 EVTIPPV

-257 SSPARSLTVL
+257 SSPERTLTVL
-267 PLPAAGQPPGFAG
+267 PLPTTGQPPGFAG
-280 ATGVNLKLERQITP
+280 ATGVNLKLERSITP
-294 TAARAN
+294 SAARAN

-316 LWPAPELSWPAG
+316 LWPSPDITWPAG
-328 TRAYAEGSS
+328 TRAYAEGTS
-337 EEMQPV
+337 EEMEPV

-349 VKRFRF
+349 VKRFKF

-363 VLTVPA
+363 VLSVPA
-369 VAYPYYDFARRAY
+369 VNYPYFDFGRRGY
-382 TVPTLAAMGVAVGA
+382 VVPTLPAIGVAVAA
-396 GKEATAARSMPP
+396 GNEAAAARSMPP
-408 PLLPTEGPPVADQ
+408 PLLTARGAPPADQ
-421 VSEGITLWGW
+421 VSESMTVWGW
-431 LAILLLP
+431 AAVLLVP
-438 PFVVLGLSFRRKHR
+438 PFVVLGVSLRRRQR
-452 PRVVPARRKSDDPAL
+452 PKPVPKRRKSDDPSL
-467 ALDRALMKLL
+467 ALDRALMQLL
-477 PREDIA
+477 PKEDIA
-483 TSARLVP
+483 TAERLVP
-490 ALRAAGFDVETAQAI
+490 ALRAAGFDAPTAQAI
-505 AALRDAVQGHRY
+505 ASVRDAVQGHRY
-517 GPPGART
+517 GPPGRGI
-524 APDSQAVERAL
+524 APDSQALDQAL
-535 GWIRDVLGSRPAGI
+535 AWLRDAMASRPAGV
-549 VALLLLCAVSAS
+549 VALLILCLVSVS
-561 PAQVPPDSL
+561 QAQLSPDSL
-570 YAAGALSRAEEGF
+570 YAAGALSRAEQGF
-583 RRAIAKSPGDPAL
+583 HKEIARSPRDPAL

-606 QGEDGAAAAAWLT
+606 QGDDGGAAAAWIT
-619 ALRLAPRDGTLRR
+619 ALRLAPRDGTIRR
-632 ALLLTPPPDQASAAQ
+632 ALLLTPPPDQASAAR
-647 RSVPPFTASEAL
+647 RSVPPFTAAEL
-659 LLAGLCWVAGWL
+659 LLVAGLCWLVGWG
-671 LLLVQQRRI
+671 LLLVSQRRV
-680 RRWAPVALVLGVVMG
+680 RRFAPVLLVLGVVVG
-695 VASAATWWWDHR
+695 VSAGATYWWDR
-707 AIALAVSDT
+707 RPIALAVSDT
-716 PLRSSPHGK
+716 PLRTSPHGR
-725 ATMIRTL
+725 ATAIRML

-738 VVEREQQGWALV
+738 FVERELPGWVLV
-750 RGAGKELGWLPR
+750 HGAGTELGWLPR
-762 SAIAPAGE
+762 SAIAAAGE